1 MKTVGFT
8 AGDRRPPDTN
18 KKAAHGAVASGLWR
32 ETSNGAL
39 GNGLGSNITASRSL
53 GASLSTGVLVAH
65 GSARPQLSANIAV
78 PLRSKR
84 CELGGLLRI
93 SRRMTAAPA
102 LTRDVAFSFGGVCTH
117 GLIAPA
123 LYRSCGLMPC
133 GKPSGLPFPRERSA
147 NPHGVAL
154 PLGGG
159 GRLRTICSLGV
170 SHE

>member
-84 CELGGLLRI
+84 CGGRSAQI
-93 SRRMTAAPA
+93 HRRMTAAP
-102 LTRDVAFSFGGVCTH
+102 LNVAFSLGGVRTH

-123 LYRSCGLMPC
+123 LYRFCGLMPC
-133 GKPSGLPFPRERSA
+133 GEPLRSPFPVLRYFLH
-147 NPHGVAL
+147 PHGVAL
-154 PLGGG
+154 PVGRLGGFQQFNTG
-159 GRLRTICSLGV
+159 AC
-170 SHE
+170 HE

>member
-84 CELGGLLRI
+84 CGGR
-93 SRRMTAAPA
+93 SPRCNRRMTAAPF
-102 LTRDVAFSFGGVCTH
+102 LDLVAAFLFDGIRIH
-117 GLIAPA
+117 GRIAPA
-123 LYRSCGLMPC
+123 LYRFCGLMPC
-133 GKPSGLPFPRERSA
+133 GRLLRLPFPIARYFLH
-147 NPHGVAL
+147 PHGVAL
-154 PLGGG
+154 PVGRKGGFRQFAIG
-159 GRLRTICSLGV
+159 A

>member
-84 CELGGLLRI
+84 CELGGLQDY
-93 SRRMTAAPA
+93 RRMTAAPA
-102 LTRDVAFSFGGVCTH
+102 HDWDVAFSFGGVRIH

-133 GKPSGLPFPRERSA
+133 GNPSGLPCPIARSA

-154 PLGGG
+154 LLAERGGF
-159 GRLRTICSLGV
+159 RQSETIGAC
-170 SHE
+170 HE